1 MNLFDIALLIAA
13 VVSVIVGAVRGFVKE
28 AAALAGWVLAVVL
41 VMNASVSLGQRLPF
55 EAGSI
60 GVRTGIAAILI
71 VLVCVLTAHLVGRS
85 LRAAVAAAQLSG
97 ADRALGALFGIGRA
111 AAVWLLV
118 ALVVIHVGL
127 AERPFWRSSRL
138 APSLEAALRLI
149 SPDLAPSMHRPI
161 VAQGV

>member
-1 MNLFDIALLIAA
+1 
-13 VVSVIVGAVRGFVKE
+13 
-28 AAALAGWVLAVVL
+28 
-41 VMNASVSLGQRLPF
+41 
-55 EAGSI
+55 
-60 GVRTGIAAILI
+60 
-71 VLVCVLTAHLVGRS
+71 
-85 LRAAVAAAQLSG
+85 
-97 ADRALGALFGIGRA
+97 
-111 AAVWLLV
+111 VWLLV